1 MRALAICLCVV
12 FLFVGCDVQLSKSD
26 LPAVSI
32 KPAATQP
39 AASIA
44 TETGIEPIT
53 KETQPRWFSQ
63 SDWLYT
69 FEEVDQIKDGARFF
83 FNRVRVAD
91 AKDAVAQKWI
101 NGEIAAFEKEVTED
115 TTAKEDFLQTLKLTG
130 QNTENAVENRSLIT
144 QPCLSGCFFSLLY
157 NENISNTQ
165 NYENTCHTR
174 TWDINEKKQ
183 AALKDLFITGADYE
197 SIINSFIRRQLIETQ
212 SEEDILKR
220 PFDGIDSENCLFAL
234 GPGMGQ
240 GARYG
245 MTHLEF
251 IFPDGN
257 PYFAYYYVISIP
269 LYELREILKPK
280 IFTQSPLAAVKGAAK
295 SGGVNDNLPAK
306 IMPDTHICETQYNE
320 TQEDNT
326 TRREV
331 FIDCM
336 ADQRVMVLIN
346 DKLRKEYGKHSNEAI
361 KKMLKAHPSQDKK
374 LNADTGKIRF
384 QASAQEF
391 GGFLAINW
399 EVFLYSMDAQERM
412 DGFDNLRQSGYLLY
426 DLETGKK
433 LTLSDIASTKLY
445 KTNYYKANK
454 GKISTDEFRL
464 DYDGTIEF
472 QPKDFKTELPYD
484 ETSEASQ
491 YFDWDQWKSIRATSL
506 Q

>member
-1 MRALAICLCVV
+1 
-12 FLFVGCDVQLSKSD
+12 
-26 LPAVSI
+26 
-32 KPAATQP
+32 
-39 AASIA
+39 
-44 TETGIEPIT
+44 
-53 KETQPRWFSQ
+53 
-63 SDWLYT
+63 
-69 FEEVDQIKDGARFF
+69 
-83 FNRVRVAD
+83 
-91 AKDAVAQKWI
+91 
-101 NGEIAAFEKEVTED
+101 
-115 TTAKEDFLQTLKLTG
+115 
-130 QNTENAVENRSLIT
+130 
-144 QPCLSGCFFSLLY
+144 
-157 NENISNTQ
+157 
-165 NYENTCHTR
+165 
-174 TWDINEKKQ
+174 
-183 AALKDLFITGADYE
+183 
-197 SIINSFIRRQLIETQ
+197 
-212 SEEDILKR
+212 
-220 PFDGIDSENCLFAL
+220 
-234 GPGMGQ
+234 
-240 GARYG
+240 
-245 MTHLEF
+245 
-251 IFPDGN
+251 
-257 PYFAYYYVISIP
+257 
-269 LYELREILKPK
+269 
-280 IFTQSPLAAVKGAAK
+280 
-295 SGGVNDNLPAK
+295 
-306 IMPDTHICETQYNE
+306 
-320 TQEDNT
+320 
-326 TRREV
+326 
-331 FIDCM
+331 M